1 MLRRYGIFG
10 AIAAT
15 FMGVL
20 VGVGAY
26 TFHYAEGF
34 SYFSTDPASCANCH
48 VMWPQYDSWHKSS
61 HHAVAT
67 CVDCH
72 MPDTFPHN
80 MIAKADNGW
89 RHSWAFTFQNFH
101 EPIQIIPRNERILE
115 NNCRRCHEAVVHSM
129 LTHQPPRPG
138 HPHDEIS
145 CIHCHAAVGHGPQR

>member
-1 MLRRYGIFG
+1 MLRRYGIYS
-10 AIAAT
+10 AIAAAL
-15 FMGVL
+15 MGIL

-26 TFHYAEGF
+26 TFHYAEGL

-72 MPDTFPHN
+72 MPDAFPHN
-80 MIAKADNGW
+80 LIAKADNGW

-129 LTHQPPRPG
+129 LTHHTPG